1 MLKIILKPLG
11 ILLLAI
17 GFFISIESVLNI
29 ALAADS
35 ASNFHVNILNE
46 IGDTFRITASTWADK
61 LKGYALSLFWML
73 ASISLTWTAI
83 ELALKH
89 AEFGEI
95 VGELAKYIIFT
106 GLFVFLLESGPY
118 IAGLIFETFSKL
130 GGIGAGLPTAG
141 SGLPSMSPSDIV
153 DVGLDFYEKTTTSL
167 SWMGI
172 GTAFCSLIQTAVAI
186 VFFIFCLIIA
196 IKVLVQIISLWCY
209 MYAGAFLL
217 GFGGSRWHRDIA
229 INYFKGV
236 LHASVKY
243 FAMLFIIAIMRDLMT
258 ILLKGMSFEQPIAM
272 LQALALPIIFYMIM
286 ETVPDMIAGI
296 VSGKFDFSSGPAAS
310 AVAGA
315 MAGGVTGAATSTVMA
330 AQGTA
335 AVAKGASRTIDY
347 MSKHSVSEGMKDLSN
362 AISQSSAGQAVK
374 AGAKNAG
381 QIGQAAANIT
391 KGAAK
396 GAAKGI
402 SAASGFGAM
411 AAIEPLQTAHA
422 VLQKGASGTKSK
434 LVAGYNAIKDS
445 GVKALKNGMTQ
456 AKATVSDNITQPFKA
471 GVNAAKPDT
480 NKLSNSNNNSN
491 QNQKV

>member
-1 MLKIILKPLG
+1 MLKLILKPIG

-46 IGDTFRITASTWADK
+46 IGDTFRITASTWSDK

-153 DVGLDFYEKTTTSL
+153 DVGLDFYETTTTSL

-243 FAMLFIIAIMRDLMT
+243 FAMLFVIAIMRDLMT
-258 ILLKGMSFEQPIAM
+258 ILLKDMSFEQPIAM

-296 VSGKFDFSSGPAAS
+296 VSGKFDFTSGPAAS

-335 AVAKGASRTIDY
+335 AVAKGTSRTIDY
-347 MSKHSVSEGMKDLSN
+347 MSKHSVSEGMKDLGN

-374 AGAKNAG
+374 AGARNAG
-381 QIGQAAANIT
+381 QIAQAAANIT
-391 KGAAK
+391 KGAV
-396 GAAKGI
+396 KGI
-402 SAASGFGAM
+402 SAATGFGAM
-411 AAIEPLQTAHA
+411 AATEPIQTAHA
-422 VLQKGASGTKSK
+422 ALQKGASGTKSK

-456 AKATVSDNITQPFKA
+456 AKATVSENITQPFKA

>member
-1 MLKIILKPLG
+1 MFKKSIIFFG
-11 ILLLAI
+11 ILFITFSAI
-17 GFFISIESVLNI
+17 FVIDSSINI
-29 ALAADS
+29 ASAADT
-35 ASNFHVNILNE
+35 ASNFHVNILDE
-46 IGDTFRITASTWADK
+46 ISDTFKNTASTWAEK
-61 LKGYALSLFWML
+61 LKDYALTLFWIL
-73 ASISLTWTAI
+73 ATISLSWTAI

-95 VGELAKYIIFT
+95 IGELAKYIIFT
-106 GLFVFLLESGPY
+106 GLFAFLLDKGPN
-118 IAGLIFETFSKL
+118 IANSIFQTFAKL
-130 GGIGAGLPTAG
+130 GGIGAGLATGG
-141 SGLPSMSPSDIV
+141 SGLPSMTPSAIV
-153 DVGLDFYEKTTTSL
+153 DIGLDFYSRMWDSL
-167 SWMGI
+167 EWDFDTIASD
-172 GTAFCSLIQTAVAI
+172 LIQTLLAL

-196 IKVLVQIISLWCY
+196 IKVLVQLIALWCY

-217 GFGGSRWHRDIA
+217 GFGGGRWTRDIA

-236 LHASVKY
+236 LSASVKY
-243 FAMLFIIAIMRDLMT
+243 FAMLFIVAIMNTLMAT
-258 ILLKGMSFEQPIAM
+258 LLKDMSITEPIAT
-272 LQALALPIIFYMIM
+272 LQALVLPIMFFMIM

-296 VSGKFDFSSGPAAS
+296 VSGKFDFTSGPAAS

-445 GVKALKNGMTQ
+445 GVKVLKNGMTQ
-456 AKATVSDNITQPFKA
+456 AKATVSENITQPFKA

-480 NKLSNSNNNSN
+480 NKLNNSNNNSN

>member
-1 MLKIILKPLG
+1 MLKKNITLFVALILAAVL
-11 ILLLAI
+11 
-17 GFFISIESVLNI
+17 FFIIDTSINV
-29 ALAADS
+29 AVAADS
-35 ASNFHVNILNE
+35 ASNFHTDILNE
-46 IGDTFRITASTWADK
+46 ISLKFKTEATTWASK
-61 LKGYALSLFWML
+61 LEKYALTLFWIL

-95 VGELAKYIIFT
+95 IGELAKYILFT
-106 GLFVFLLESGPY
+106 GLFAFFLQQGPN
-118 IAGLIFETFSKL
+118 IANTIFETFAKL
-130 GGIGAGLPTAG
+130 GGIGT
-141 SGLPSMSPSDIV
+141 GLPSGAYGIPTMSPSDIV
-153 DVGLDFYEKTTTSL
+153 DVGLDFFTTVTADL
-167 SWMGI
+167 SWFSFD
-172 GTAFCSLIQTAVAI
+172 AFSSLIQEVIAI

-196 IKVLVQIISLWCY
+196 IKVLIQLISLWCY

-217 GFGGSRWHRDIA
+217 GFGGCRWTRDIA

-236 LHASVKY
+236 LQASVKY
-243 FAMLFIIAIMRDLMT
+243 FAMLFIVAIMNSLMT
-258 ILLKGMSFEQPIAM
+258 SLIKDMSFEEPVAT
-272 LQALALPIIFYMIM
+272 LQALALPIMFFLIM

-296 VSGKFDFSSGPAAS
+296 ASGTFAFSSGPAAS

-335 AVAKGASRTIDY
+335 AVAKGTSRTIDY

-362 AISQSSAGQAVK
+362 AISQSSAGQAAK

-456 AKATVSDNITQPFKA
+456 AKATVSENITQPFKA

-480 NKLSNSNNNSN
+480 NKLSNSN

>member
-1 MLKIILKPLG
+1 M
-11 ILLLAI
+11 
-17 GFFISIESVLNI
+17 NI
-29 ALAADS
+29 ASAADT
-35 ASNFHVNILNE
+35 ASNFHVNILDE
-46 IGDTFRITASTWADK
+46 ISDTFKTTASEWADK
-61 LKGYALSLFWML
+61 LKDYALKLFWIL
-73 ASISLTWTAI
+73 ATISLSWTAI

-95 VGELAKYIIFT
+95 FGELAKYIIFT
-106 GLFVFLLESGPY
+106 GLFAFLLDKGPI
-118 IAGLIFETFSKL
+118 IANSIFQTFANL
-130 GGIGAGLPTAG
+130 GGIGAGLPTGG
-141 SGLPSMSPSDIV
+141 SGLPSMTPSAIV
-153 DVGLDFYEKTTTSL
+153 DVGLDFYSTMWSSLKWRLTTIASD
-167 SWMGI
+167 
-172 GTAFCSLIQTAVAI
+172 LIQTFLAL

-196 IKVLVQIISLWCY
+196 IKVLIQLISLWCY

-217 GFGGSRWHRDIA
+217 GFGGCRWTRDIA

-236 LHASVKY
+236 LSASVKY
-243 FAMLFIIAIMRDLMT
+243 FAMLFIVAIMNTLMT
-258 ILLKGMSFEQPIAM
+258 TLLKGMSITEPIAT
-272 LQALALPIIFYMIM
+272 LQALVLPIMFFMII

-296 VSGKFDFSSGPAAS
+296 VSGKFEFSSGPTAS

-330 AQGTA
+330 AQRTA

-396 GAAKGI
+396 GI

-445 GVKALKNGMTQ
+445 GVKVLKNGMTQ
-456 AKATVSDNITQPFKA
+456 AKATVSENITQPFKA

-480 NKLSNSNNNSN
+480 NKLNNSNNNSN